1 MQYTK
6 EVTNKLIERLNI
18 LDNIWSNQVINEK
31 NCQRKQ
37 LFFMQ
42 QQLRNKVKRKKLIT
56 AKLLKRRHTDQ
67 QVARN
72 KLITI
77 MRSINLY

>member
-31 NCQRKQ
+31 NYQQKQ
-37 LFFMQ
+37 ILFMQ
-42 QQLRNKVKRKKLIT
+42 QQLKNKVKRKKLII
-56 AKLLKRRHTDQ
+56 AKLRKRRHTAQ

>member
-1 MQYTK
+1 MQYTN

-31 NCQRKQ
+31 NCQQKQ
-37 LFFMQ
+37 ILFMQ
-42 QQLRNKVKRKKLIT
+42 QQLKNKVKRKKLIT
-56 AKLLKRRHTDQ
+56 AKLRKRRHTAQ

-72 KLITI
+72 KLIAI
-77 MRSINLY
+77 MRSTNLY

>member
-31 NCQRKQ
+31 SCQQKQ
-37 LFFMQ
+37 ILFMQ
-42 QQLRNKVKRKKLIT
+42 QQLKNKVKRKKLIT
-56 AKLLKRRHTDQ
+56 AKLRKRRNTAQ

-72 KLITI
+72 KLIAI
-77 MRSINLY
+77 MRSTNLY